1 MTMSSAPVV
10 VIGSGFVGLGSALH
24 LQRDGHAVVLLDPGD
39 PMRAASY
46 GNAGHLAVGEV
57 VPLSG
62 PHVLRSLP
70 RWLADPLGPLA
81 LRLRYLP
88 RLTPWL
94 LRFLR
99 AGRMSEVE
107 RISAAMATLC
117 DRIALDYQ
125 PLIEEAGVQ
134 DVLRPGP
141 HLRLYASRA
150 AWEAEGWRWSLRVR
164 SGFRHELLEGEAL
177 RNKEPALAPSIGFA
191 VASLDRLTVGDPLRL
206 LTAFR
211 TLFRARGGREVTGT
225 ATGFV
230 RRGGLVSGVACAD
243 GHIEPASAVVVA
255 AGAWSHR
262 LARALG
268 DRVPLETERGYHVM
282 LPDPGVMPRHSMSH
296 VERGFALSPM
306 EQGLRLAGTVEF
318 AGLTAPPNWDRARN
332 LMTIAQSLI
341 PGLNTAGHRFWMG
354 HRPSLPDSL
363 PVIDRASSA
372 RNVIYA
378 FGHGHMGLSWGATT
392 GRLAAGLVSE
402 RSTNLDLS
410 PFRLSR
416 FHERRAQAATM
427 P

>member
-1 MTMSSAPVV
+1 MTAPVV
-10 VIGSGFVGLGSALH
+10 VIGGGFVGLGCALH

-39 PMRAASY
+39 PMRVASY

-70 RWLADPLGPLA
+70 RWLTDPLGPLA
-81 LRLRYLP
+81 LRFAYLP

-99 AGRMSEVE
+99 AGRMPEVE
-107 RISAAMATLC
+107 RISAAMAALC
-117 DRIALDYQ
+117 DRIALDYP
-125 PLIEEAGVQ
+125 PLIDDAGAA
-134 DVLRPGP
+134 DLLRPGP

-150 AWEAEGWRWSLRVR
+150 AWQAEGWRWALRVK
-164 SGFRHELLEGEAL
+164 SGFRHELLEGDAL
-177 RNKEPALAPSIGFA
+177 HAAEPALAASVGFA
-191 VASLDRLTVGDPLRL
+191 VASLDRMTIGDPLRL

-211 TLFRARGGREVTGT
+211 TLFLGRGGRAVTGT
-225 ATGFV
+225 ASGFIHQ
-230 RRGGLVSGVACAD
+230 GALVGGVACAD

-262 LARALG
+262 LARSLG

-282 LPDPGVMPRHSMSH
+282 LPDPGIMPRHSMSH
-296 VERGFALSPM
+296 VERGFALTPM

-318 AGLTAPPNWDRARN
+318 AGLDAPPNWDRARK
-332 LMTIAQSLI
+332 LMSIAATLI
-341 PGLNTAGHRFWMG
+341 PGLKTEGHRFWIG

-363 PVIDRASSA
+363 PVIDRAASV
-372 RNVIYA
+372 RNVVYA

-392 GRLAAGLVSE
+392 GRLVAGILGDRPS
-402 RSTNLDLS
+402 NLDLS
-410 PFRLSR
+410 PFRLAR
-416 FHERRAQAATM
+416 FAS
-427 P
+427 